1 MRNKGLVQPLA
12 TTGKST
18 IFRTL
23 LCAAAAGFAGA
34 CAAPSVGPSIATG
47 SVPPGAAAGGGAEQ
61 RRPAGDRSS
70 ERVARVALLLPIT
83 GPAQTAVIAKAMK
96 QAGEMALFDAG
107 SQTFQL
113 MVKDDRGT
121 PEGATAAAE
130 EAVKDGA
137 ELIIGPLFA
146 TSVRAVAPVAQ
157 RANIPVVAFS
167 NDAQVAGRG
176 IYLMSFLVTQ
186 DINRIVAY
194 SVAQGRK
201 RFAALVPDDA
211 YGRLMG
217 EALRQAV
224 SANGGSVKGFEAY
237 PPGANAM
244 LEPARRLV
252 DAMKR
257 ADEDG
262 EPVDAVFVPG
272 GPDTL
277 PGLGP
282 LMTYAGMDLTRV
294 KLIGTGGWDYPGI
307 GREAAFIGGWFPAPE
322 PRGWQEFSERFGR
335 TFGAAPPRIASLSYD
350 AVTMAVQLAA
360 NPAGA
365 RFTAANLTRPAGFS
379 GADGP
384 VRLRAD
390 GLADRSLAI
399 LEVQKMGVNLLE
411 PAPANFAPSKLSSSS
426 GQSVN

>member
-12 TTGKST
+12 TTAKFT
-18 IFRTL
+18 IIRAI
-23 LCAAAAGFAGA
+23 LCAGAAFVGA
-34 CAAPSVGPSIATG
+34 CAAPLGGPTVATG
-47 SVPPGAAAGGGAEQ
+47 SVEPGAAAGGGAEQ
-61 RRPAGDRSS
+61 RKPAADRRS
-70 ERVARVALLLPIT
+70 ERVAKVALLLPIT

-121 PEGATAAAE
+121 PEGAAAAAE

-146 TSVRAVAPVAQ
+146 TSVRAVSPVAQ
-157 RANIPVVAFS
+157 RVGIPVVAFS

-176 IYLMSFLVTQ
+176 VYLMSFLVTQ
-186 DINRIVAY
+186 DINRIIAY
-194 SVAQGRK
+194 SAAHGRK

-217 EALRQAV
+217 EAFRQAV
-224 SANGGSVKGFEAY
+224 SANGGSVKAFEAY
-237 PPGANAM
+237 PPSANAM

-252 DAMKR
+252 DTMKR

-262 EPVDAVFVPG
+262 EPVDAVFLPG

-282 LMTYAGMDLTRV
+282 LVTYARMDLTRI
-294 KLIGTGGWDYPGI
+294 KLLGTGGWDYPGV
-307 GREAAFIGGWFPAPE
+307 GREAAFVGGWFPAPE

-399 LEVQKMGVNLLE
+399 LEVQKLGVNLLE
-411 PAPANFAPSKLSSSS
+411 PAPADFAPSKLSSTG